1 MGKILS
7 FVFGF
12 EIAAMGV
19 AYLSFKMIEDR
30 GLASIVAGSMFV
42 ALGVTILTLGL
53 KDRAFRKTFTFWL
66 GLIHL
71 FVISLPMMGT
81 RIATFGADF
90 QSIKILGLVPG
101 PDFHRMSEMFYIVL
115 VIGTVV
121 DRVMFRAEQRRLGIR

>member
-7 FVFGF
+7 FVFAF
-12 EIAAMGV
+12 EIAAMVV
-19 AYLSFKMIEDR
+19 AYLSFKLIPDR

-42 ALGVTILTLGL
+42 ALGVTILALGL
-53 KDRAFRKTFTFWL
+53 RDREFRKKFTFWL

-90 QSIKILGLVPG
+90 QSVMILGIIPG
-101 PDFHRMSEMFYIVL
+101 PTFHRLSEMFYIVL
-115 VIGTVV
+115 VVGTVF
-121 DRVMFRAEQRRLGIR
+121 DRIRFRAEQRRLGIR

>member
-12 EIAAMGV
+12 EIAAMVV
-19 AYLSFKMIEDR
+19 AYLSFQMIADR

-42 ALGVTILTLGL
+42 ALGVTIVALGL
-53 KDRAFRKTFTFWL
+53 KDREFRKKFTFWL

-81 RIATFGADF
+81 RIATFGAEF
-90 QSIKILGLVPG
+90 QSVMILGLIPG
-101 PDFHRMSEMFYIVL
+101 PTFHKMSEMFYVVL
-115 VIGTVV
+115 VIGTVI
-121 DRVMFRAEQRRLGIR
+121 DRVMFRAEQRRLGNK